1 MIDPT
6 ISFIFHITILL
17 FSVVIHE
24 VSHGLMALRLGDE
37 TAKLA
42 GRLTLNPIKH
52 LDPLGSVIVPILV
65 YISSGGSFLF
75 GWAKPVPYNPLAL
88 HKDYKYGPLKVAI
101 AGPASNLILAL
112 IFGLIIRFGSGL
124 MPEVTTSLIA
134 YIVLINLVL
143 FVFNLIPI
151 PPLDGSK
158 ILTLFLTPRQAMK
171 LQSLGMGNILFLILI
186 IFLISGIIWP
196 IVGLLFSLITGMRF
210 GGI

>member
-1 MIDPT
+1 MIDPV

-52 LDPLGSVIVPILV
+52 LDPLGSIVVPILV
-65 YISSGGSFLF
+65 YLSSGGSFLF

-101 AGPASNLILAL
+101 AGPLSNLTLAL
-112 IFGLIIRFGSGL
+112 IFGLIIRFGNGL
-124 MPEVTTSLIA
+124 IPEVTTSLIA

-196 IVGLLFSLITGMRF
+196 IVGLLFKLITGISF
-210 GGI
+210 